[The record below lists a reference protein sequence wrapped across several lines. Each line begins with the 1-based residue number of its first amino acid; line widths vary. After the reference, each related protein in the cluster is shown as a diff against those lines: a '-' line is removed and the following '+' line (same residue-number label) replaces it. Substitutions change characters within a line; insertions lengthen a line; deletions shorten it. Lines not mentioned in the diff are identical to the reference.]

1 MRSAECAHDPH
12 RLSQSVLRIARHT
25 GSFRGSAIVPTILSF
40 LSRAL
45 KRRVPLYTRA
55 SLRLDCFLIDSAGVD
70 TEATLFTEVL
80 GNADSPKS
88 RWRILPSPGPRPVG
102 VPDSNPCVR
111 CYSYA
116 GRNTRGRFSL
126 LLTVVYGVLVIGAIC
141 LAALAGL
148 ELVQRLVPAD
158 SRQRHNDV
166 AGFIYA
172 ALGVIY
178 AVLLALVVIAVWEEY
193 DAASETVEQEAN
205 AVAEIFWLAH
215 RLPEPEG
222 RELQELC
229 RSYAE
234 EVVNVGWPLM
244 EQGRTPS
251 MERSQETS
259 RAWVLIDDIR
269 ASLQEIEPH
278 TKADEELYAEGLD
291 QVQRLAD
298 ARRMRLVAAE
308 EGIPG
313 VLWAVLIFGGI
324 AVVSFTYL
332 FGLENTWAHRLMV
345 LTLAGVIGLVLF
357 TIGAMEHPFSGG
369 ARIGTEAFD
378 WCWRDSRPASL
389 VTSDEICFSFYSP
402 ECAERAI

>member
-1 MRSAECAHDPH
+1 M
-12 RLSQSVLRIARHT
+12 
-25 GSFRGSAIVPTILSF
+25 
-40 LSRAL
+40 
-45 KRRVPLYTRA
+45 
-55 SLRLDCFLIDSAGVD
+55 
-70 TEATLFTEVL
+70 
-80 GNADSPKS
+80 
-88 RWRILPSPGPRPVG
+88 W
-102 VPDSNPCVR
+102 

-116 GRNTRGRFSL
+116 GRIIRGRSSV

-141 LAALAGL
+141 LVALAGL

-158 SRQRHNDV
+158 SRRPHNDV

-222 RELQELC
+222 THLQELS

-234 EVVNVGWPLM
+234 EVVHKEWPLM
-244 EQGRTPS
+244 EQGQAPLMTQVEQTPAGW
-251 MERSQETS
+251 T
-259 RAWVLIDDIR
+259 LIDDIR
-269 ASLQEIEPH
+269 ASIQDFQPR
-278 TKADEELYAEGLD
+278 TPADEQLYAEGLD

-308 EGIPG
+308 EGVPA
-313 VLWAVLIFGGI
+313 VLWSVLIFGGMA
-324 AVVSFTYL
+324 AVGFTYL

-345 LTLAGVIGLVLF
+345 LTLASVIGLVLF

-369 ARIGTEAFD
+369 ARIGTGAFE
-378 WCWRDSRPASL
+378 L
-389 VTSDEICFSFYSP
+389 VLERFETSKLSDL
-402 ECAERAI
+402 

>member
-1 MRSAECAHDPH
+1 
-12 RLSQSVLRIARHT
+12 V
-25 GSFRGSAIVPTILSF
+25 
-40 LSRAL
+40 
-45 KRRVPLYTRA
+45 
-55 SLRLDCFLIDSAGVD
+55 
-70 TEATLFTEVL
+70 
-80 GNADSPKS
+80 
-88 RWRILPSPGPRPVG
+88 
-102 VPDSNPCVR
+102 
-111 CYSYA
+111 
-116 GRNTRGRFSL
+116 
-126 LLTVVYGVLVIGAIC
+126 LLTIVSGVLVIGAIC
-141 LAALAGL
+141 LLSLGGL
-148 ELVQRLVPAD
+148 ELVERLVPAET
-158 SRQRHNDV
+158 RQQHNDV

-178 AVLLALVVIAVWEEY
+178 AVLLALVVIAVWEEF
-193 DAASETVEQEAN
+193 DAANDTVEQEAN

-222 RELQELC
+222 THIQELA

-234 EVVNVGWPLM
+234 EVVDNEWPLM
-244 EQGRTPS
+244 EQGQAPLMVQVEETPAGW
-251 MERSQETS
+251 T
-259 RAWVLIDDIR
+259 LIDDIR

-291 QVQRLAD
+291 QVQILAD

-324 AVVSFTYL
+324 VAVSFTYL

-369 ARIGTEAFD
+369 ARISTEAFD
-378 WCWRDSRPASL
+378 LVLERFETSRL
-389 VTSDEICFSFYSP
+389 SDI
-402 ECAERAI
+402 